1 MKFRRVNAA
10 GQSSPA
16 AFQSSSTKVNA
27 SPLPRKSLSKFRKSF
42 SPAKTQSDNEDSRK
56 SLPSSSNKRLKFE
69 AAVEYPTEVPI
80 PSKAI
85 IKALYQC
92 AVKDPDSHQNQL
104 DEKDSGLLS
113 LEEVFL
119 PAVIAEEVEALK
131 RVQAKAQRDTP
142 HHVKS
147 LEMCRRALYESGAY
161 AIEKTREA
169 RLIRQEQEAK
179 QIALREEEKR
189 QVKEQ
194 RRMEKEAARKIRR
207 EERAVAKAAEKER
220 RKRELKKKLPQN
232 VELWRE
238 VALFVSELTK
248 LEKEERMWKETEANL
263 KNRERELS
271 VREQEQVHEE
281 ETEEPME
288 NTKHD
293 LEVRVEH
300 AVEDITLSSLRIQ
313 QALRLV
319 SGLVSQSNATQK
331 ELYDTYTKDH
341 QFHGYRGVNNPK
353 ALIRALATD

>member
-1 MKFRRVNAA
+1 
-10 GQSSPA
+10 
-16 AFQSSSTKVNA
+16 
-27 SPLPRKSLSKFRKSF
+27 
-42 SPAKTQSDNEDSRK
+42 
-56 SLPSSSNKRLKFE
+56 
-69 AAVEYPTEVPI
+69 
-80 PSKAI
+80 
-85 IKALYQC
+85 
-92 AVKDPDSHQNQL
+92 
-104 DEKDSGLLS
+104 LS

-119 PAVIAEEVEALK
+119 PAVIAQEVEALK
-131 RVQAKAQRDTP
+131 HVQAKAQRDAP
-142 HHVKS
+142 RHVKS

-281 ETEEPME
+281 EWEQGLLQGKGTEQG
-288 NTKHD
+288 
-293 LEVRVEH
+293 
-300 AVEDITLSSLRIQ
+300 LRI
-313 QALRLV
+313 RGRIHRHHPRRRRNNYNHI
-319 SGLVSQSNATQK
+319 SRRYINDAT
-331 ELYDTYTKDH
+331 
-341 QFHGYRGVNNPK
+341 RGFGRR
-353 ALIRALATD
+353 IRTGGAG